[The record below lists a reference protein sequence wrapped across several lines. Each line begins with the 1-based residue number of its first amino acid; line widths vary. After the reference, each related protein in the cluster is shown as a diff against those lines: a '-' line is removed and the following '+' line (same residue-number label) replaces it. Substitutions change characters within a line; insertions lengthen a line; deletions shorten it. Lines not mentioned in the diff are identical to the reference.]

1 MNFTLDG
8 GYNMN
13 SFYSIANEYP
23 NPDALQEFSTSTRNY
38 TAAFGRGTSSV
49 AAVTRSG
56 TNHFMV
62 SVSNFCAT
70 RNWTPV
76 LFSRPSGRILSAINM
91 EARWEAPS

>member
-56 TNHFMV
+56 TN
-62 SVSNFCAT
+62 SVSWLRF
-70 RNWTPV
+70 RV
-76 LFSRPSGRILSAINM
+76 SA
-91 EARWEAPS
+91 